1 MNYNDFIQPREITIG
16 NRCFAVSKIPAL
28 VAQSEIYPAVAK
40 ALSSDG
46 ALGLTMLPTRVVSA
60 MLAYTAER
68 TENGSWFELDSVDR
82 VNKAFPD
89 IKDMHRLVVE
99 MTKENFG
106 FLTDGSLREVLGVLG
121 AEAESDL

>member
-1 MNYNDFIQPREITIG
+1 MNYNDFIQPREVTIG

-46 ALGLTMLPTRVVSA
+46 SLGITMLPTRVVSA
-60 MLAYTAER
+60 MLAYTAQRKEDG
-68 TENGSWFELDSVDR
+68 NWFELDSVDR
-82 VNKAFPD
+82 VNRVFSD
-89 IKDMHRLVVE
+89 IKDMHRLVAE

-106 FLTDGSLREVLGVLG
+106 FLIDGSLREVLGVLE

>member
-1 MNYNDFIQPREITIG
+1 MNYNDFIQPREVTIG
-16 NRCFAVSKIPAL
+16 NRCFTISKIPAL

-60 MLAYTAER
+60 ILSYTAER
-68 TENGSWFELDSVDR
+68 IENGSWFELDSIDR

-106 FLTDGSLREVLGVLG
+106 FLTDGSLREVLGVPE
-121 AEAESDL
+121 AEAESGL